1 MKIFRFFIPMFV
13 FSGGLILLAACSG
26 KYNKADKLTNQDIGN
41 FVGEMSEL
49 MLHDVTSPPL
59 AARFFGYT
67 FLSGY
72 EILSQHDSSFKRF
85 AGRLNDYPVLT
96 RPDSIEGYDYRLS
109 ALLAM
114 IATASKMQPSGKLLE
129 KYQEQL
135 LDSCLERGYS
145 ADEIEASLRYASSV
159 SKKMLQYAKS
169 DGYNRI
175 SNFPRYTPVEN
186 DGSWYPTP
194 PGFMAAVEPYFQ
206 TIRSFSFDSSSQFKP
221 VPPEPF
227 SKDTSSGFF
236 HQLMLNYNRGNAF
249 PADSQLIAAYWDCN
263 PFALQ
268 DGGHMLVGLKKI
280 SPGAHWMGITGIAC
294 KKANKSFSESLKIH
308 TYVAVALMDGFIAC
322 WDEKFRSNR
331 IRPETAIR
339 KYKDPTW
346 KPLLQTPPFPEYPS
360 GHSTISAAA
369 AVVLTKYL
377 GDHFQ
382 YTDTVEVKFG
392 LPSRQFTSFNE
403 AADEAGIS
411 RFYGGIHFMDAIVN
425 GREQGIQV
433 ANHFLKIVDK

>member
-1 MKIFRFFIPMFV
+1 MKIPRFYNLFV
-13 FSGGLILLAACSG
+13 VFCGSFLLAACSG
-26 KYNKADKLTNQDIGN
+26 RHGKADRLTNQDIGN
-41 FVGEMSEL
+41 FVGDMSEL

-72 EILSQHDSSFKRF
+72 EILSQHDSSYKRM
-85 AGRLNDYPVLT
+85 AGRLNEYPVLA
-96 RPDSIEGYDYRLS
+96 RPDSIEGYDYRLA

-129 KYQEQL
+129 KYRDVV

-145 ADEIEASLRYASSV
+145 EDEIEASLKYASAI

-175 SNFPRYTPVEN
+175 SNFPRYSPSEEE
-186 DGSWYPTP
+186 GSWYPTP
-194 PGFMAAVEPYFQ
+194 PGFMPAVEPYFH

-221 VPPEPF
+221 EPPEPF
-227 SKDTSSGFF
+227 SKDTASAFY
-236 HQLMLNYNRGNAF
+236 HQLMLNYNQGNAF
-249 PADSQLIAAYWDCN
+249 PADSLLIAAYWDCN

-268 DGGHMLVGLKKI
+268 DGGHMQVGLKKI

-294 KKANKSFSESLKIH
+294 KKANKSFDESLRIH
-308 TYVAVALMDGFIAC
+308 TYVSLVLMDGFLAC

-346 KPLLQTPPFPEYPS
+346 APLLQTPPFPEYPS

-392 LPSRQFTSFNE
+392 LPSRQFTSFNQ
-403 AADEAGIS
+403 AADEAGMS

-433 ANHFLKIVDK
+433 ANHFLKVVDR